1 MVISSN
7 HGVWF
12 YSGVFSFAKT
22 DSGEDRYSKTG
33 EWFPPRQTPE
43 AKSVPVEHVKQRMDD
58 IIKL

>member
-1 MVISSN
+1 MVTTSN

-43 AKSVPVEHVKQRMDD
+43 AKSVPVEHKATNG
-58 IIKL
+58 